1 MVIKMGI
8 INANLPDDLEE
19 QFREAVFNRFGMK
32 KGNLTIAIEEAI
44 RKWIK
49 EGDKKNE

>member
-1 MVIKMGI
+1 MGKMNI
-8 INANLPDDLEE
+8 DILDELDE

-44 RKWIK
+44 TDWINK
-49 EGDKKNE
+49 GSDKKDE